1 MGKLILGIETSC
13 DETAAAV
20 VEDASFIR
28 SSIVSSQVKWHQ
40 KFGGVVPEIASRKH
54 LENLNWVI
62 ERALAE
68 AKITFSDLSAVA
80 VTLGPGLIGALL
92 VGVAAAKALAFA
104 LDLPLVGVNHLV
116 AHVWAARIEK
126 PDLKPPFLALV
137 ISGGHTSLIEV
148 EKDFYRL
155 RGETLDDAAGEA
167 FDKIAKFLGLGYP
180 GGPIIEKEA
189 VKGNPRAISFPRA
202 LLKDKENEFNFS
214 FSGLKTAVVYFV
226 KKKGRERINIQ
237 DICASFQAAL
247 FEVVT
252 EKTLFLARKLGYE
265 KIVVAGGVAVNQSL
279 RTMMKNKAGTEFEL
293 YFPSASLCT
302 DNAAMVAAA
311 GFEKLFRR
319 DFLNLEVE
327 PSANFD
333 LNG

>member
-1 MGKLILGIETSC
+1 MILGIETSC

-20 VEDASFIR
+20 VEGASVIR

-40 KFGGVVPEIASRKH
+40 RFGGVVPEIASRKH

-62 ERALAE
+62 ERALTE
-68 AKITFSDLSAVA
+68 AGVTFGDLSAVA

-92 VGVAAAKALAFA
+92 VGVAAAKALTFA
-104 LDLPLVGVNHLV
+104 LGLPLLGVNHLV
-116 AHVWAARIEK
+116 AHVWAARLEN

-148 EKDFYRL
+148 KRDFYCL

-167 FDKIAKFLGLGYP
+167 FDKIAKFLNLGYP
-180 GGPIIEKEA
+180 GGPIIEEEA
-189 VKGNPRAISFPRA
+189 AKGNPQAISFPRA
-202 LLKDKENEFNFS
+202 FLKDKGNEFNFS

-226 KKKGRERINIQ
+226 KKEGKERVSVR

-252 EKTLFLARKLGYE
+252 KKTLSLAKKLGYK

-279 RTMMKNKAGTEFEL
+279 RTTLKNEAGTEFEL
-293 YFPSASLCT
+293 YFPSVSLCT